1 MHLKVG
7 NSLVEMDS
15 LNKEEADCYEKLSNE
30 MNAFL
35 EEFMQWDMNTDAGGF
50 LEAAERRL
58 APIIGNNNE
67 VKEKPVENE
76 IKEELVENEII
87 EMGVEKSEIEIEE
100 FIENRKIEKF
110 ESANFDTNLS

>member
-7 NSLVEMDS
+7 NSLLEMDS
-15 LNKEEADCYEKLSNE
+15 LNKEEDDRYEKLSNE

-35 EEFMQWDMNTDAGGF
+35 EEFMQWDMNTDAVGF
-50 LEAAERRL
+50 LKAVERRL

-67 VKEKPVENE
+67 VKEKPVKNE
-76 IKEELVENEII
+76 IKEEPVENEII
-87 EMGVEKSEIEIEE
+87 EMVVEKSEIEIEKI
-100 FIENRKIEKF
+100 IENQEIEKF